1 MTISGKVFWIA
12 KSEGLVLNSLSG
24 DSDFFLPHVVKGV
37 QWRAFRTN
45 LSKAVRTIL
54 TTGGSNFTIHLRQ
67 IYMGLQIIVMVFIKQ
82 K

>member
-54 TTGGSNFTIHLRQ
+54 ITVGSNFTIHFETNLHGSTNNSYG
-67 IYMGLQIIVMVFIKQ
+67 IY
-82 K
+82 

>member
-1 MTISGKVFWIA
+1 M
-12 KSEGLVLNSLSG
+12 LNSLSG

-37 QWRAFRTN
+37 QRRAFRTN

-54 TTGGSNFTIHLRQ
+54 TTVGSNFTILRQ